1 MQRSALF
8 FGVAAMNGPR
18 NSTGLSLKIRLGLGA
33 AALGAV
39 TLLTTIIMYLGLNGV
54 SERLDSAVAS
64 EIRMGR
70 YATLSTQAST
80 LLVVATEA
88 VQTGLPMATR
98 MERIEPVADQLRRT
112 FGVLQSDV
120 KVAVETAHDLGI
132 DEQSRYGTQS
142 LGLARMQALL
152 DQTVRG
158 LATQTGDATLLRAHI
173 DSFASSFDPL
183 LGQAVNTEVMFR
195 NQILAGIG
203 ALRERL
209 VLAALVIAGTAILA
223 VALFYA
229 LLVRPQFRR
238 LDALRGAAH
247 RIGQEDFAVSL
258 PVGQRDEIGLIAD
271 ETNRMATALAR
282 RRDRVQAREQHL
294 EATIAERTEALR
306 SANTTLAQIDGDRR
320 RFFADISHELRTPLT
335 VILMEA
341 QIGRKETPE
350 ADAAFATIEAR
361 AERLN
366 KRIDDLL
373 RLARSESGQL
383 ALECVSVPLPPL
395 IATIAQEV
403 RAELDNAGMT
413 LTVMPFEHAVVMA
426 DPNWLRQVIVGLIRN
441 TIRHAR
447 EGGKLQI
454 KPASA
459 GDLAGIALTDN
470 GPGIAAADQIRVF
483 DRFVQGNSATSGQ
496 GFGVGLALAR
506 WVVEEMGGRIAL
518 VSPPPPAETIGAGT
532 GTKIAVCL
540 PVARG

>member
-1 MQRSALF
+1 
-8 FGVAAMNGPR
+8 MNGPPNITR
-18 NSTGLSLKIRLGLGA
+18 LSLKLRLGLGA

-39 TLLTTIIMYLGLNGV
+39 TILTTIIMYIGLNGV
-54 SERLDSAVAS
+54 SERLDSALAS
-64 EIRMGR
+64 EIRMAR

-88 VQTGLPMATR
+88 VQTGLPVETR
-98 MERIEPVADQLRRT
+98 VERISPVSEQLRRT

-120 KVAVETAHDLGI
+120 QVAVETARDLGI

-142 LGLARMQALL
+142 LGLARMQAML
-152 DQTVRG
+152 DQTIRG
-158 LATQTGDATLLRAHI
+158 LATDTDDAARLRAHI

-183 LGQAVNTEVMFR
+183 LGQAVNTEVLFR
-195 NQILAGIG
+195 NEILAGIG
-203 ALRERL
+203 ALRQRL
-209 VLAALVIAGTAILA
+209 VLAAVAIAASAILA

-258 PVGQRDEIGLIAD
+258 PVGHRDEIGHLAD
-271 ETNRMATALAR
+271 ETNKMAAALAA
-282 RRDRVQAREQHL
+282 RRDRVQAREQQL
-294 EATIAERTEALR
+294 EMTIAERTEALR
-306 SANTTLAQIDGDRR
+306 DANTTLAQIDENRR

-341 QIGRKETPE
+341 QIGRTAAPE
-350 ADAAFATIEAR
+350 AEAAFATIEAR

-366 KRIDDLL
+366 RRIDDLL
-373 RLARSESGQL
+373 RLARSDTGQL
-383 ALECVSVPLPPL
+383 ALECEPVPLPPL
-395 IATIAQEV
+395 IANIEQEI

-413 LTVMPFEHAVVMA
+413 LKVTPFEATVVMA

-441 TIRHAR
+441 AVRHAR
-447 EGGKLQI
+447 AGGQLQLSS
-454 KPASA
+454 ASA
-459 GDLAGIALTDN
+459 GDLEGIALTDN
-470 GPGIAAADQIRVF
+470 GPGIADADQTRVF
-483 DRFVQGNSATSGQ
+483 DRFVQVSPATSGQ

-506 WVVEEMGGRIAL
+506 WVIEEMGGQIML
-518 VSPPPPAETIGAGT
+518 VSPLPPNEAIGTAP

-540 PVARG
+540 PVAKG